1 MKFDKINMIYG
12 LIATIGAA
20 LFGEYWFL
28 FAGFLI
34 LNVIDYAT
42 GYCKARFYKK
52 NESSAIGAKG
62 ILKKSMVLD
71 CNWYG
76 IFRLNELC
84 TYGGDYR
91 Y

>member
-42 GYCKARFYKK
+42 GYCKANTGVSTEIRHPLRIRARSLRY
-52 NESSAIGAKG
+52 
-62 ILKKSMVLD
+62 LKQVSKLS
-71 CNWYG
+71 
-76 IFRLNELC
+76 IF
-84 TYGGDYR
+84 
-91 Y
+91 

>member
-34 LNVIDYAT
+34 LNVIDYEPGTVRQDSIKRMSRAPSVQRASLKRCGT
-42 GYCKARFYKK
+42 G
-52 NESSAIGAKG
+52 
-62 ILKKSMVLD
+62 
-71 CNWYG
+71 W
-76 IFRLNELC
+76 
-84 TYGGDYR
+84 
-91 Y
+91 